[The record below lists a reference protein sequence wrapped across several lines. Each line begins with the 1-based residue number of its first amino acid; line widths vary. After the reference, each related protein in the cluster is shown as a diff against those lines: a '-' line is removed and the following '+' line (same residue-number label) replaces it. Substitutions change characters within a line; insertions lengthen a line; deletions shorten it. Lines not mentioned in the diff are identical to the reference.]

1 LGDTI
6 AAPAEHLAKFLSA
19 GKARRLGRVSHLR
32 ARPGFEEP
40 SVNISLVTPA
50 PPGSRKGN
58 RVTALRW
65 AGLLRQLGHRVV
77 VRQEYRG
84 EHSDL
89 LIALHARRSFASV
102 DAFHRQRPGHP
113 IVLALTGTDLYEA
126 IKTDPVARQA
136 LALASRLVVL
146 QPLGVEELPAHL
158 RDRTRVI
165 YQSCDVPPSSDR
177 RAKMKHRVGV
187 AAPRGPRSSNLHA
200 RSSFDVC
207 VLGHLRPVKDPFRT
221 ALAARRLPASSRVRV
236 LHAGAALT
244 RTMDVQARAEQALNP
259 RYHWLGDLP
268 RWKALRLLS
277 RSRLLVLTSILEGG
291 ANTISEAIALGVPVL
306 ASRIPG
312 SVGLLGVDYPGYFPV
327 GDTAALMV
335 LLTRAETDA
344 RFYQQLRAW
353 CRRLRPQIRPARERE
368 SWRRLL
374 AELRPAKRPKHS
386 ARAETS
392 F

>member
-1 LGDTI
+1 
-6 AAPAEHLAKFLSA
+6 
-19 GKARRLGRVSHLR
+19 
-32 ARPGFEEP
+32 
-40 SVNISLVTPA
+40 
-50 PPGSRKGN
+50 
-58 RVTALRW
+58 VTALRW

-84 EHSDL
+84 ERSDL

-102 DAFHRQRPGHP
+102 DAFHRQNSGRP

-126 IKTDPVARQA
+126 IKTDPVAREA

-146 QPLGVEELPAHL
+146 QPLGVEELPANL
-158 RDRTRVI
+158 RGRTRVI
-165 YQSCDVPPSSDR
+165 YQSCDVPPNSNR
-177 RAKMKHRVGV
+177 RAKMKHRG
-187 AAPRGPRSSNLHA
+187 AGIATSRGPRSSNLPA
-200 RSSFDVC
+200 QLFFDVC

-221 ALAARRLPASSRVRV
+221 ALAARRLPASSRIRV

-244 RTMDVQARAEQALNP
+244 RTMDEQAQAEQEINP
-259 RYHWLGDLP
+259 RYHWLGELP

-291 ANTISEAIALGVPVL
+291 ANTISEAIALDVPVL

-327 GDTAALMV
+327 GDTAALAI

-353 CRRLRPQIRPARERE
+353 CRRLRPLIRPARERE

-374 AELRPAKRPKHS
+374 GELRPAKLPKHS
-386 ARAETS
+386 ASKIGGLEYPRSGVLRKRASASIAE
-392 F
+392 